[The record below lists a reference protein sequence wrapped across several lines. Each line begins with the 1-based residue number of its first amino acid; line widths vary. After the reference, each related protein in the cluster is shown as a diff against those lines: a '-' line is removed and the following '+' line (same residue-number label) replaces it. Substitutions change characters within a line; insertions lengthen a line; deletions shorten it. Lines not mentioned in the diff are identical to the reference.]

1 MALFNLNAIYNKGLG
16 RELTEMERKGQ
27 SRRREK
33 GQMIRGY
40 LEGGGEKVGEMLIK
54 EGGREGRKKGKKDG
68 TKRKGRYFLK
78 SS

>member
-1 MALFNLNAIYNKGLG
+1 MALFNLDAIYNKGVG

-40 LEGGGEKVGEMLIK
+40 LGGGGEKVGEMLSK
-54 EGGREGRKKGKKDG
+54 
-68 TKRKGRYFLK
+68 
-78 SS
+78 